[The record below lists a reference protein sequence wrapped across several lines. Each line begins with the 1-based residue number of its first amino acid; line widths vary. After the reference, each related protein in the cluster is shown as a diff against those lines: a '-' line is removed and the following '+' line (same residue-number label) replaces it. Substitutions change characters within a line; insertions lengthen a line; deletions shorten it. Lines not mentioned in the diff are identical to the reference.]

1 MLRRDEDIFW
11 IIPLLV
17 ERVVV
22 VDGHRL
28 LQHRSL
34 LFNSIDGESHR
45 ICKKCRRRS
54 NKRILESLLSTSCWD
69 EYSLPSI
76 SLESRGTSNSSEKRA
91 TKYIFIII
99 TELKC
104 APWRTMFSRDIEP
117 FYRSVRWEK
126 HNTVFIKTISSLET
140 RTVKKERD
148 TVKGLENHPL
158 QLYVC
163 NRQVHFQ
170 RIEF

>member
-34 LFNSIDGESHR
+34 LFNSIDGEFHR
-45 ICKKCRRRS
+45 ICKKCRRIS

-104 APWRTMFSRDIEP
+104 APWRTMFSRE
-117 FYRSVRWEK
+117 YRALLPQCVAREAQYGG
-126 HNTVFIKTISSLET
+126 HQDNRFPGDENGQ
-140 RTVKKERD
+140 
-148 TVKGLENHPL
+148 KGA
-158 QLYVC
+158 
-163 NRQVHFQ
+163 
-170 RIEF
+170 